1 MEDHGQVPPELHQEV
16 QAVVEQTKQRSGW
29 PVRRTLRA
37 LGIAATSYYRWLREK
52 AWAQAAAAPLR
63 PVQVYEALE
72 EEKQAV
78 RAFACRHTELRHR
91 ELAWRMI
98 DEDVAYLSPSTV
110 YRILREGNLVC
121 PWRRRSK
128 RRREELEKA
137 QRPDERWGTDIMYL
151 RIGAG
156 QYYLVTFLDEYSRY
170 LVHWELLT
178 SMDGVSVSL
187 AAAAAVGKLP
197 RTLDGKIAESP
208 EIRSDNGS
216 CFISREFKSVL
227 TEHGLAHQRIKP
239 HCPEENGLVERS
251 NRTLREALE
260 ETEFADR
267 QQAEQALER
276 VVGWYNDE
284 RLHSAL
290 GFLRPKD
297 YYRGRPSEMHEA
309 RRKKLAEA
317 RHRRREKNLGIRQP
331 TLPFEDDQIA
341 S

>member
-1 MEDHGQVPPELHQEV
+1 MG
-16 QAVVEQTKQRSGW
+16 G
-29 PVRRTLRA
+29 
-37 LGIAATSYYRWLREK
+37 
-52 AWAQAAAAPLR
+52 AAPIR
-63 PVQVYEALE
+63 PVQAYEALE

-98 DEDVAYLSPSTV
+98 DEDVAYVSPSTV

-121 PWRRRSK
+121 PWKRRSK

-151 RIGAG
+151 RVGTR

-187 AAAAAVGKLP
+187 AAAAALAKLP
-197 RTLDGKIAESP
+197 RTSEGKVSETP

-216 CFISREFKSVL
+216 CYISREFKGVL
-227 TEHGLAHQRIKP
+227 NEYGLAHQRIKP

-260 ETEFADR
+260 ETEFTDR
-267 QQAEQALER
+267 QQAEKTLER
-276 VVGWYNDE
+276 IVCWYNDE

-297 YYRGRPSEMHEA
+297 YYRGKPLELHEA
-309 RRKKLAEA
+309 RRQKL
-317 RHRRREKNLGIRQP
+317 RRPAIAAAKR
-331 TLPFEDDQIA
+331 TLE
-341 S
+341 